1 MRTTRSTASE
11 RDDHETLRDLGQ
23 GAAGMVR
30 DFGSWAWV
38 LAAAPIALVLALMV
52 AFSLGSLSPAPEQT
66 VFPGIRS
73 LSVDTD
79 HGNVEIVGA
88 DVTNVRVTRRHHGD
102 APRGES
108 SGGGSLSVGLL
119 CDEGAVC
126 TTIRDTPRDRTDYRF
141 VVPAGIDVT
150 VHSRN
155 GDVVLRGLT
164 GKVVTR
170 PGNGS
175 ITRQDAPGAPDV
187 PGAQDDESGQ
197 GG

>member
-1 MRTTRSTASE
+1 MRTTRSTTSE
-11 RDDHETLRDLGQ
+11 RNDHETLHGFGQ
-23 GAAGMVR
+23 GAVGAVR
-30 DFGSWAWV
+30 GFGSWAWV
-38 LAAAPIALVLALMV
+38 LAAAPIALALALVV
-52 AFSLGSLSPAPEQT
+52 AFSVGNAANAPEQT
-66 VFPGIRS
+66 VYPGIRS

-88 DVTNVRVTRRHHGD
+88 AVTDVRVTRRHHGD

-108 SGGGSLSVGLL
+108 SGGGSLAVGLL
-119 CDEGAVC
+119 CDEGFVC
-126 TTIRDTPRDRTDYRF
+126 TTIRDTPRDRTDYAF

-175 ITRQDAPGAPDV
+175 ITRQDGQDTRR
-187 PGAQDDESGQ
+187 AQDAQ
-197 GG
+197 GGQND

>member
-1 MRTTRSTASE
+1 MRTTRSTTSG
-11 RDDHETLRDLGQ
+11 RIDQETLHVLGQ
-23 GAAGMVR
+23 GAMGAVR
-30 DFGSWAWV
+30 GFGSWMWV
-38 LAAAPIALVLALMV
+38 LAAAPIALALAVTV
-52 AFSLGSLSPAPEQT
+52 AFSLASLPDAPEQT

-88 DVTNVRVTRRHHGD
+88 DVTDVRVTRRHHGD
-102 APRGES
+102 APRSES
-108 SGGGSLSVGLL
+108 WGGGSLTVGLL
-119 CDEGAVC
+119 CDDGFVC
-126 TTIRDTPRDRTDYRF
+126 TTMRDTPRDRTDYAF

-170 PGNGS
+170 PGTGS
-175 ITRQDAPGAPDV
+175 ITRQDGRKE
-187 PGAQDDESGQ
+187 QDDPSN
-197 GG
+197 